1 MKHFLLSV
9 ALLAG
14 SMIYAQEVKPTLV
27 QKGNLVQATFFHDNG
42 VVAQE
47 GFYQNGKLHGEWTMY
62 DQQGEKIAMGTYQQ
76 GKRTG
81 KWFFWS
87 EESLKEVDFVNNKVA
102 KLVQW
107 NTQESLASN
116 QK

>member
-14 SMIYAQEVKPTLV
+14 SLIYAQEVKPTLV

-47 GFYQNGKLHGEWTMY
+47 GFY
-62 DQQGEKIAMGTYQQ
+62 
-76 GKRTG
+76 
-81 KWFFWS
+81 
-87 EESLKEVDFVNNKVA
+87 
-102 KLVQW
+102 
-107 NTQESLASN
+107 
-116 QK
+116 

>member
-1 MKHFLLSV
+1 MFDEK
-9 ALLAG
+9 
-14 SMIYAQEVKPTLV
+14 
-27 QKGNLVQATFFHDNG
+27 
-42 VVAQE
+42 
-47 GFYQNGKLHGEWTMY
+47 
-62 DQQGEKIAMGTYQQ
+62 GEKIAMGSYQQ

-87 EESLKEVDFVNNKVA
+87 EESLKEVDFVNNKMA

-107 NTQESLASN
+107 NNQESLAIN